1 VLFEGRIVNSG
12 DKQVALVLE
21 QKGYRWIEEQV
32 KGSEPVRSWGGEVRA
47 MTEATTDSYLANF
60 APFERDVSTKGP
72 A

>member
-32 KGSEPVRSWGGEVRA
+32 KGSEPVRSWDGR
-47 MTEATTDSYLANF
+47 F
-60 APFERDVSTKGP
+60 AP
-72 A
+72 